1 VRVSHQKYLENFES
15 PNSHPTIPIHP
26 NNFPLHPTL
35 QSPLIRYL
43 LRTKGIIQS
52 IMSSDLKTKSA
63 RANGAKS
70 RGPATPEGRAKSS
83 RNSLRHGLSAK
94 TVVLPAESRDQ
105 FQLLL
110 DAHIQ
115 QFQPANSVEADLVEA
130 MAIARWRLR
139 RIWAIET
146 SLLANELT
154 RRAEDIDDEFTEM
167 TSEDRLAWVFETL
180 ANGGQ
185 SLSLL
190 ARYEGN
196 LNRAFDRAFKQLNIL
211 KSQRQNEPKP
221 APTSPRTNA
230 LHWPEQQPRGGS
242 SCETSSEALV
252 CSRQESSLEHSL
264 CSRPQLNK
272 NSPPACA

>member
-1 VRVSHQKYLENFES
+1 M
-15 PNSHPTIPIHP
+15 PT
-26 NNFPLHPTL
+26 N
-35 QSPLIRYL
+35 
-43 LRTKGIIQS
+43 
-52 IMSSDLKTKSA
+52 LKSETA

-94 TVVLPAESRDQ
+94 SVVLPAESHEQ

-115 QFQPANSVEADLVEA
+115 QFQPANDVEMELVEA
-130 MAIARWRLR
+130 MTVARWRLR

-146 SLLANELT
+146 SLLAHELQ
-154 RRAEDIDDEFTEM
+154 RRAEDMDDEFTEM
-167 TSEDRLAWVFETL
+167 SGEDRLAWVFQKL
-180 ANGGQ
+180 ADNKQ

-196 LNRAFDRAFKQLNIL
+196 FNRAFDRAFKQLNLI

-221 APTSPRTNA
+221 ESPDAHAPNKNA
-230 LHWPEQQPRGGS
+230 LHWPKQQVKGDRP
-242 SCETSSEALV
+242 CETSSEV
-252 CSRQESSLEHSL
+252 SRSSQQESLLE
-264 CSRPQLNK
+264 CS
-272 NSPPACA
+272 

>member
-1 VRVSHQKYLENFES
+1 ME
-15 PNSHPTIPIHP
+15 
-26 NNFPLHPTL
+26 
-35 QSPLIRYL
+35 
-43 LRTKGIIQS
+43 S
-52 IMSSDLKTKSA
+52 IMSSDRKSNLKLVSKAQAA

-70 RGPATPEGRAKSS
+70 RGPATPDGRAKSS

-94 TVVLPAESRDQ
+94 TVVLPAESREQ

-115 QFQPANSVEADLVEA
+115 QFQPANPVETDLVEA
-130 MAIARWRLR
+130 MAVARWRLR

-154 RRAEDIDDEFTEM
+154 RRADDIDDEFTEM
-167 TSEDRLAWVFETL
+167 TSDDRLAWVFETL

-196 LNRAFDRAFKQLNIL
+196 LNRAFDRAFKQLAIL

-221 APTSPRTNA
+221 APTSSRANA
-230 LHWPEQQPRGGS
+230 LHWPEQQPTGGP

-252 CSRQESSLEHSL
+252 CSPQESSLEHSL
-264 CSRPQLNK
+264 CSPVRLNK
-272 NSPPACA
+272 SLNRNSPPACA

>member
-1 VRVSHQKYLENFES
+1 
-15 PNSHPTIPIHP
+15 
-26 NNFPLHPTL
+26 
-35 QSPLIRYL
+35 
-43 LRTKGIIQS
+43 
-52 IMSSDLKTKSA
+52 MSSDLKTKSA

-94 TVVLPAESRDQ
+94 TVVLPAESHEQ

-115 QFQPANSVEADLVEA
+115 QFQPANPVEMDLVEA
-130 MAIARWRLR
+130 MAVARWRLR

-146 SLLANELT
+146 SLFTAELV
-154 RRAEDIDDEFTEM
+154 RRAEDIDDEFTDM
-167 TSEDRLAWVFETL
+167 TGEDRLAWVFETL
-180 ANGGQ
+180 ADGGQ

-196 LNRAFDRAFKQLNIL
+196 LNRAFDRAFKQLNLL

-221 APTSPRTNA
+221 APPAPRENA
-230 LHWPEQQPRGGS
+230 LHWPEQQGKGERPCAVLS
-242 SCETSSEALV
+242 VTQAS
-252 CSRQESSLEHSL
+252 SRQESLSEHS
-264 CSRPQLNK
+264 
-272 NSPPACA
+272 

>member
-1 VRVSHQKYLENFES
+1 
-15 PNSHPTIPIHP
+15 
-26 NNFPLHPTL
+26 
-35 QSPLIRYL
+35 
-43 LRTKGIIQS
+43 
-52 IMSSDLKTKSA
+52 MSSDLKTKSA

-70 RGPATPEGRAKSS
+70 RGPATQEGRAKSS

-94 TVVLPAESRDQ
+94 TVVLPAESYEQ

-115 QFQPANSVEADLVEA
+115 QFHPANPVEMDLVEA
-130 MAIARWRLR
+130 MAVARWRLR

-196 LNRAFDRAFKQLNIL
+196 LNRAFDRAFKQLNLL
-211 KSQRQNEPKP
+211 KSQRQNEPKLVGP
-221 APTSPRTNA
+221 ASRPDVTSRPDANE
-230 LHWPEQQPRGGS
+230 LHWPEQQPRGGP

-252 CSRQESSLEHSL
+252 CSQQESSLEHSL
-264 CSRPQLNK
+264 CSQPQLNK
-272 NSPPACA
+272 ALNRNSPLACA

>member
-1 VRVSHQKYLENFES
+1 
-15 PNSHPTIPIHP
+15 
-26 NNFPLHPTL
+26 
-35 QSPLIRYL
+35 
-43 LRTKGIIQS
+43 
-52 IMSSDLKTKSA
+52 MSSDLKTKSA

-94 TVVLPAESRDQ
+94 TVVLPAESREQ

-110 DAHIQ
+110 NAHIQ
-115 QFQPANSVEADLVEA
+115 QFQPANPVEADLVEA

-146 SLLANELT
+146 SLLAHELE
-154 RRAEDIDDEFTEM
+154 RRAEDMDDEFTEM
-167 TSEDRLAWVFETL
+167 SAEDRLAWVFQRV
-180 ANGGQ
+180 ADNSQ

-196 LNRAFDRAFKQLNIL
+196 LNRAFDRAFKQLTLL

-221 APTSPRTNA
+221 APTSQHMND
-230 LHWPEQQPRGGS
+230 LHWPEQQSRGGP
-242 SCETSSEALV
+242 SCETSSEASV
-252 CSRQESSLEHSL
+252 CSPPESSLERSL
-264 CSRPQLNK
+264 CSPVRLNK

>member
-1 VRVSHQKYLENFES
+1 MQVGHGSIYENFES
-15 PNSHPTIPIHP
+15 PNSHSPIPI
-26 NNFPLHPTL
+26 NSTNFPLRPTL
-35 QSPLIRYL
+35 PPPLIRYP
-43 LRTKGIIQS
+43 LRTKGIIES

-94 TVVLPAESRDQ
+94 SVVLPAESHEQ

-115 QFQPANSVEADLVEA
+115 QFHPANPVEMDLVEA
-130 MAIARWRLR
+130 MAVARWRLR

-146 SLLANELT
+146 SLLAHELE
-154 RRAEDIDDEFTEM
+154 RRAEDMDDEFTEM
-167 TSEDRLAWVFETL
+167 TAEDRLAWVFQRV
-180 ANGGQ
+180 ADNDQ

-196 LNRAFDRAFKQLNIL
+196 LNRAFDRAFKQLNLL

-221 APTSPRTNA
+221 APTSQA
-230 LHWPEQQPRGGS
+230 GHE
-242 SCETSSEALV
+242 
-252 CSRQESSLEHSL
+252 
-264 CSRPQLNK
+264 
-272 NSPPACA
+272 

>member
-1 VRVSHQKYLENFES
+1 
-15 PNSHPTIPIHP
+15 
-26 NNFPLHPTL
+26 
-35 QSPLIRYL
+35 
-43 LRTKGIIQS
+43 
-52 IMSSDLKTKSA
+52 MSSDLKTKSA

-94 TVVLPAESRDQ
+94 SVLLPAESHEQ

-115 QFQPANSVEADLVEA
+115 QFQPANPVEMDLVEA
-130 MAIARWRLR
+130 MAVARWRLR

-154 RRAEDIDDEFTEM
+154 RRAEDIDDEFEEM
-167 TSEDRLAWVFETL
+167 TPEDRLAWVFQKL
-180 ANGGQ
+180 ADNNQ
-185 SLSLL
+185 SLALL

-196 LNRAFDRAFKQLNIL
+196 LNRAFDRSFKQLSLL

-221 APTSPRTNA
+221 DPPPAPAPTRND
-230 LHWPEQQPRGGS
+230 LHWPKQQGKGERPCAVLSVTPLS
-242 SCETSSEALV
+242 SRRESLLV
-252 CSRQESSLEHSL
+252 HS
-264 CSRPQLNK
+264 
-272 NSPPACA
+272 

>member
-1 VRVSHQKYLENFES
+1 ME
-15 PNSHPTIPIHP
+15 
-26 NNFPLHPTL
+26 
-35 QSPLIRYL
+35 
-43 LRTKGIIQS
+43 S
-52 IMSSDLKTKSA
+52 IMSSDLKNSLKTQTS

-70 RGPATPEGRAKSS
+70 RGPVTPEGRAKSS

-94 TVVLPAESRDQ
+94 AILLPAESREQ

-115 QFQPANSVEADLVEA
+115 QFQPANAVEMDLVEA
-130 MAIARWRLR
+130 MAVARWRLR

-146 SLLANELT
+146 SLLDHELQ
-154 RRAEDIDDEFTEM
+154 RRAEDMDDEFTEM
-167 TSEDRLAWVFETL
+167 SAEDRLAWVFQKL
-180 ANGGQ
+180 ADNNQ

-221 APTSPRTNA
+221 VGPASRPDANA
-230 LHWPEQQPRGGS
+230 LHWPEQQVKGAR
-242 SCETSSEALV
+242 SCETLSVTPPSSPQELLLEA
-252 CSRQESSLEHSL
+252 S
-264 CSRPQLNK
+264 
-272 NSPPACA
+272 